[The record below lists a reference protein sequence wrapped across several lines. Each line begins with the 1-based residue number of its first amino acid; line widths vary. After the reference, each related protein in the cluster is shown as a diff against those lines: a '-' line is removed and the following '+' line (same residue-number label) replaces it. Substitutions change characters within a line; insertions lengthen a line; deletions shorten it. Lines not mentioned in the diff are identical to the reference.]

1 MCGAMCG
8 WCWLGARMR
17 RRSVSGCCGGLRSLV
32 WVIGWSCREWI
43 SEERK
48 RALFADALACAYV
61 PLYDEDSYG
70 YVSLEPLAQA
80 GDCVLRLGG
89 DVGGRGGWPHW
100 AGGEPEPEALAAAMD
115 GLQRDPGLARRMGE
129 AGYERLQAMN
139 ISWDHVIDRL
149 LA

>member
-1 MCGAMCG
+1 MGDRVE
-8 WCWLGARMR
+8 LL
-17 RRSVSGCCGGLRSLV
+17 S
-32 WVIGWSCREWI
+32 EWI

-61 PLYDEDSYG
+61 PFDEDSYG
-70 YVSLEPLAQA
+70 YVSLESYYSRKPVITCS
-80 GDCVLRLGG
+80 DSGG
-89 DVGGRGGWPHW
+89 TLEVVEDGLTGRVV
-100 AGGEPEPEALAAAMD
+100 EPEPEALAAAMD
-115 GLQRDPGLARRMGE
+115 GLRRDPGLAHRMGE